1 MPVSPFRITKK
12 KHTEIK
18 RLLDSLTSEIVSLDR
33 EKLELYE
40 MYRFGDLTVEEY
52 MEKKDRLMTKLD
64 ALKKRL
70 SDTEEEYKNA
80 VAQDNQNKEEEKKAI
95 IIAKTNDEMLRNNM
109 YEAIEKIV
117 VFAPDKIEISWKFDD
132 LFVALKH

>member
-1 MPVSPFRITKK
+1 M
-12 KHTEIK
+12 
-18 RLLDSLTSEIVSLDR
+18 
-33 EKLELYE
+33 
-40 MYRFGDLTVEEY
+40 
-52 MEKKDRLMTKLD
+52 
-64 ALKKRL
+64 
-70 SDTEEEYKNA
+70 
-80 VAQDNQNKEEEKKAI
+80 AQDNQNKEEEKKAI

>member
-1 MPVSPFRITKK
+1 
-12 KHTEIK
+12 
-18 RLLDSLTSEIVSLDR
+18 
-33 EKLELYE
+33 

-80 VAQDNQNKEEEKKAI
+80 IAQDSQNREEEKKAI
-95 IIAKTNDEMLRNNM
+95 IIAKTNDEMLRSNM
-109 YEAIEKIV
+109 YEAIEKV
-117 VFAPDKIEISWKFDD
+117 VVYAPDKIEISWKFDD